1 MSCSIADPLCTCAL
15 QVNDTLAHLLSR
27 MLDTDP
33 ATRATIAEL
42 AAHPWVTQGMPLSLE
57 SLNVRLAAAI
67 SSDMALQG
75 FSGAA
80 HDSHLLEAGG
90 CGGGGGCGCAGCGGR
105 LYPGVSH
112 LRQLGGVR
120 QSPAELMALVA
131 RAASS

>member
-1 MSCSIADPLCTCAL
+1 
-15 QVNDTLAHLLSR
+15 
-27 MLDTDP
+27 MLDINPT
-33 ATRATIAEL
+33 TRATISEL
-42 AAHPWVTQGMPLSLE
+42 AAHPWVLQGMPLAME

-80 HDSHLLEAGG
+80 HDGQLAAAGSCIHAGG
-90 CGGGGGCGCAGCGGR
+90 NGSSCGCAGCGGR
-105 LYPGVSH
+105 FYPGVSH

-120 QSPAELMALVA
+120 QSPAELAALVA

>member
-1 MSCSIADPLCTCAL
+1 M
-15 QVNDTLAHLLSR
+15 LAHLLSR
-27 MLDTDP
+27 MLDINPT
-33 ATRATIAEL
+33 TRATIAEL

-80 HDSHLLEAGG
+80 HYGHLAEAGS
-90 CGGGGGCGCAGCGGR
+90 CTRAGGSGGSCGCAGCGGR

-112 LRQLGGVR
+112 LRQLGGGC

-131 RAASS
+131 RAAQS